1 MSDNINPI
9 FQAPSQNSNPDD
21 SQPLAPPPE
30 MEYQSQQE
38 LYQAAQN
45 WAKEHGYAIIIT
57 HSSTSNGENRF
68 TYQCDK
74 SGSCHSHKKEGDQ
87 LSKTKKTN
95 CPFKMSG
102 NFYKKRGVWQIKIKD
117 PNHNHSPS
125 SDPSIH
131 PIHRRL
137 NEDQKSLVTQLT
149 NAGVAPLKIKSALMQ
164 QSDAPPSATLNTIYN
179 HRNQLRSNLL
189 EGRTSIEA
197 LIFEIRKNNFYHMIE
212 ISPGNSHMSSLF
224 FAHPQS
230 LTLAKRFPT
239 TFILDCTYK
248 TNKFRMPL
256 LHIIGINSSNK
267 SFSIALCFM
276 PAEKKDNYAW
286 ALEQLFIPFNQI
298 SPSVLLTD
306 NKQALINAITKVFP
320 NSTHLL
326 CSWHI
331 FKNIQLHCRKH
342 FKSEEEWSNFRMKW
356 NNLIQSSS
364 VSEYQNNFTEFS
376 VSWNPPTGDYLIK
389 NIFPLKEKFVS
400 CFINKHLHFGNT
412 VTSRIEG
419 LHSYIKRFVNTSTSS
434 LSAVVKQIHQALT
447 IQLHER
453 FIEAAQH
460 SYKQLTGLPPS
471 IQNLNGQISH
481 YALKTIHSFH
491 MAKPPNSTCSGS
503 YTSHMGMPCIHQVHE
518 AKRKGTKFQ
527 PEDFHLQWHIKKE
540 LDVSFF
546 FKLWV

>member
-1 MSDNINPI
+1 
-9 FQAPSQNSNPDD
+9 
-21 SQPLAPPPE
+21 
-30 MEYQSQQE
+30 
-38 LYQAAQN
+38 
-45 WAKEHGYAIIIT
+45 
-57 HSSTSNGENRF
+57 
-68 TYQCDK
+68 
-74 SGSCHSHKKEGDQ
+74 
-87 LSKTKKTN
+87 
-95 CPFKMSG
+95 
-102 NFYKKRGVWQIKIKD
+102 
-117 PNHNHSPS
+117 
-125 SDPSIH
+125 
-131 PIHRRL
+131 
-137 NEDQKSLVTQLT
+137 
-149 NAGVAPLKIKSALMQ
+149 
-164 QSDAPPSATLNTIYN
+164 
-179 HRNQLRSNLL
+179 
-189 EGRTSIEA
+189 
-197 LIFEIRKNNFYHMIE
+197 
-212 ISPGNSHMSSLF
+212 
-224 FAHPQS
+224 
-230 LTLAKRFPT
+230 
-239 TFILDCTYK
+239 
-248 TNKFRMPL
+248 
-256 LHIIGINSSNK
+256 
-267 SFSIALCFM
+267 
-276 PAEKKDNYAW
+276 
-286 ALEQLFIPFNQI
+286 
-298 SPSVLLTD
+298 
-306 NKQALINAITKVFP
+306 
-320 NSTHLL
+320 
-326 CSWHI
+326 
-331 FKNIQLHCRKH
+331 
-342 FKSEEEWSNFRMKW
+342 MKW

-364 VSEYQNNFTEFS
+364 VSEYQNNFTEFL